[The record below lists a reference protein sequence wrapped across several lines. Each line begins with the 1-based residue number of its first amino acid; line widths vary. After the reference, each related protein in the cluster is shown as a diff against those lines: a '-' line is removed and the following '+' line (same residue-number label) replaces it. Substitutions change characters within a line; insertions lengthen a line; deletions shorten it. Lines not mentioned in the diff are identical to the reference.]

1 MPKRTIM
8 LAKRSTRIFQ
18 ESNSISCRWITWLSR
33 RKTTQGI
40 QNPFSSNIAT
50 HEMISSCCARS
61 RINGDGHTK
70 FLDQPSSSLS
80 VPSKHGTPQKQ
91 QGQAPVDIGIGR
103 GYAAAD
109 RARESAA
116 QAAEAVEAA
125 RQLFLSPREPT
136 ANMTN
141 TKSASDNRPPP
152 LPRHDAMRAPHL
164 QYTRLTSMML
174 REHEI
179 HNPPVQVWRRH

>member
-1 MPKRTIM
+1 M
-8 LAKRSTRIFQ
+8 
-18 ESNSISCRWITWLSR
+18 
-33 RKTTQGI
+33 
-40 QNPFSSNIAT
+40 
-50 HEMISSCCARS
+50 
-61 RINGDGHTK
+61 

-91 QGQAPVDIGIGR
+91 QGQAPIDNGIGR

-136 ANMTN
+136 ANMTT
-141 TKSASDNRPPP
+141 TKSANDSRPPP
-152 LPRHDAMRAPHL
+152 SPKHDAMRAPPL
-164 QYTRLTSMML
+164 QHTRLTSMML

-179 HNPPVQVWRRH
+179 HNPPVQVWRRL